1 MINRINQNTFDNNN
15 LFKTLENKKVD
26 SYFLEKKRYIHPL
39 SSFNRLSEEKEN
51 NFCFPNSFDLKKH
64 DMEKNNISQSKE
76 EINIYKKSN
85 IINSLQEDNEL
96 NINDI
101 YKNCSKIKKK
111 FFLKSL
117 NNSENQIKSNN
128 SNEDI
133 PHKNNSNIIDIR
145 ENELDPNLNGKEISY
160 IHINE
165 KVNDNNLNSSCN
177 NTQNFFKTDKKID
190 ENSKKNI
197 FNVTYID
204 GEDNENLYKHYNPNN
219 NEVKVLKNNKVVY
232 VNSSLLNS
240 YHTYKNLK
248 FVNKESMPGKSKR
261 GSKYRGV
268 SRNGNQWQVLI
279 MKDKSKSYVKTYS
292 SEYIAA
298 RVYDILSIKNKG
310 LKARTNF
317 IYDSEQINKIREMDI
332 DIRAKN
338 ISETIIKMFK

>member
-1 MINRINQNTFDNNN
+1 MFNRINQNIFDNNNN
-15 LFKTLENKKVD
+15 LFKSLENKKVN
-26 SYFLEKKRYIHPL
+26 SYFLEKKRYLHPL

-51 NFCFPNSFDLKKH
+51 NFFFPNSLDLKKH
-64 DMEKNNISQSKE
+64 DMEKSISQSKE

-96 NINDI
+96 
-101 YKNCSKIKKK
+101 YKNCSKIKNN

-117 NNSENQIKSNN
+117 NKSENQIKSNN

-133 PHKNNSNIIDIR
+133 PHKNNGNLIDIR
-145 ENELDPNLNGKEISY
+145 ENELDPNLNDKEISF
-160 IHINE
+160 ININKE
-165 KVNDNNLNSSCN
+165 VNDNNLNSSSN
-177 NTQNFFKTDKKID
+177 NNIQNFFKTDKKIN

-261 GSKYRGV
+261 SSKYRGV

-279 MKDKSKSYVKTYS
+279 MKDKSKSYVKSYS

-317 IYDSEQINKIREMDI
+317 IYDSEQINKIIEMDI

-338 ISETIIKMFK
+338 ISETIIKLFK